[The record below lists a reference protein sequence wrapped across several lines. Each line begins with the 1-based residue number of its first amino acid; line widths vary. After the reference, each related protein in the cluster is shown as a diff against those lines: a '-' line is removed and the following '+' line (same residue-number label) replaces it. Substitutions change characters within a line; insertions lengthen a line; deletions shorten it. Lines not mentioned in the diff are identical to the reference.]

1 MHDNINHRNRIAEP
15 PYHLPHLCWWVTVFT
30 ISWCCSCG
38 CKQATHDARATIFSF
53 PKSTNRWCLSLGH
66 TLAAALVFLNSRPD
80 GLWIE
85 WRYALLTSLTNE
97 QNQKSC
103 SWNPYNSSAYVRY
116 QKFSTNLSLWHWWE
130 DPQCSMISMIWVIVS
145 LKKWF
150 GPLMAQVDLNPF
162 SMYVQLASI
171 VKSDGYL
178 DIWPHWLGQN
188 FTTPRGNV
196 SDTGLCIFSK
206 RS

>member
-85 WRYALLTSLTNE
+85 WRYALLTSLTNK
-97 QNQKSC
+97 QNQNHVHETPIIAAHMLGIK
-103 SWNPYNSSAYVRY
+103 NSAQTFLCDIDEKILSA
-116 QKFSTNLSLWHWWE
+116 QWSQWFGSLYPWKNDLGHWWLRLIWTLS
-130 DPQCSMISMIWVIVS
+130 QCMSS
-145 LKKWF
+145 
-150 GPLMAQVDLNPF
+150 
-162 SMYVQLASI
+162 
-171 VKSDGYL
+171 
-178 DIWPHWLGQN
+178 
-188 FTTPRGNV
+188 
-196 SDTGLCIFSK
+196 
-206 RS
+206 